1 MAIVML
7 RQAVSVSPI
16 PKDMS
21 ALLSMSLTLEFAKAD
36 SGISSALT
44 ASKDNPATRPAAA
57 EENSFIVRGCGL

>member
-1 MAIVML
+1 MAIVIL

-36 SGISSALT
+36 RDISSALT
-44 ASKDNPATRPAAA
+44 ASKENPATRPAAA
-57 EENSFIVRGCGL
+57 EENSFIVRGCRL